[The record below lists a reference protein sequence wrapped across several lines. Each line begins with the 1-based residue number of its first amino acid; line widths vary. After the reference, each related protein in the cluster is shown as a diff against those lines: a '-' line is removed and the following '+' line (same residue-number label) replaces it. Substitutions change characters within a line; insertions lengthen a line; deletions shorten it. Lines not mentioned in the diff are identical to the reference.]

1 MRRALAWTLRA
12 GALALAAGAGA
23 VAYLAYAPAGDT
35 APHPFNQDRNAVWLE
50 HRWLERAHEPAE
62 MQALFE
68 RLKRRGVAYVF
79 PHIIPFDR
87 AGRLPV
93 HDREQMR
100 RFLATARATAPDMK
114 VLPWV
119 GGLRVGYKRMRPGT
133 IDLSDL
139 TQRQTIVAECRGLID
154 EGFDGIHLN
163 VEPVDDG
170 NVEYLAMLRAL
181 RTAVDPGMISLSAIR
196 PGPFRVPIAP
206 NFFWTPE
213 YYLRVAEQ
221 SDQVVTMTYDTA
233 IPTAPAYRRYLAWSG
248 QTVTRR
254 FDAAHVRARV
264 LVGVPT
270 YDQTG
275 LMHRAGVETPE
286 NALLGVIAGL
296 RGLGAG
302 GTFEGVALY
311 AEWTTDQAE
320 WDAYERIWRG
330 RKPD

>member
-1 MRRALAWTLRA
+1 VKRALVWVLRVA
-12 GALALAAGAGA
+12 ALALVVGGGA

-62 MQALFE
+62 MEALFQ
-68 RLKRRGVAYVF
+68 RLARRGVVYVF

-87 AGRLPV
+87 AGRLPA

-100 RFLATARATAPDMK
+100 RFLAAARQTAPGMK

-119 GGLRVGYKRMRPGT
+119 GGLRVGYKRMRAGT

-181 RTAVDPGMISLSAIR
+181 RTAVSPGMISLSAIR
-196 PGPFRVPIAP
+196 PGPFRIPIAP
-206 NFFWTPE
+206 NFFWTSD

-233 IPTAPAYRRYLAWSG
+233 LPTAPAYRRYLAWSSE
-248 QTVTRR
+248 TVTRR
-254 FDAAHVRARV
+254 FDTAHVRARV

-286 NALLGVIAGL
+286 HALLGVVAGL

-311 AEWTTDQAE
+311 AEWTTDEKE
-320 WDAYERIWRG
+320 WDVYERIWRG
-330 RKPD
+330 RKP

>member
-1 MRRALAWTLRA
+1 MKRFLIWTLRLA
-12 GALALAAGAGA
+12 VLALLAGGGIA
-23 VAYLAYAPAGDT
+23 AYLAYAPAGDA

-62 MQALFE
+62 MRALFE
-68 RLKRRGVAYVF
+68 RLERRGVIYVF

-87 AGRLPV
+87 AGRLPA

-100 RFLATARATAPDMK
+100 LFLATARQTAPGMK

-133 IDLSDL
+133 IDLSNL

-170 NVEYLAMLRAL
+170 NVDFLAMLRAL
-181 RTAVDPGMISLSAIR
+181 RTAVAPGMISLSAIR
-196 PGPFRVPIAP
+196 PGPLRVPIAP

-221 SDQVVTMTYDTA
+221 ADQVVTMTYDTA
-233 IPTAPAYRRYLAWSG
+233 LPTAPSYRRYLAWSSE
-248 QTVTRR
+248 TVTRQ

-286 NALLGVIAGL
+286 NALLGVVAGL
-296 RGLGAG
+296 RGLGVG

-311 AEWTTDQAE
+311 AEWTTDQSE
-320 WDAYERIWRG
+320 WETYERIWRG
-330 RKPD
+330 RKP

>member
-1 MRRALAWTLRA
+1 MKRALAWILRI
-12 GALALAAGAGA
+12 GALALVAGGGA
-23 VAYLAYAPAGDT
+23 LAYFVYAPAGDT

-68 RLKRRGVAYVF
+68 RLERRGVVYVF

-87 AGRLPV
+87 AGRLPA

-100 RFLATARATAPDMK
+100 RFLATARQTAPEMK

-163 VEPVDDG
+163 VEPVDDS
-170 NVEYLAMLRAL
+170 NVDFLAMLRAL
-181 RTAVDPGMISLSAIR
+181 RTAVAPGLISLSAIR
-196 PGPFRVPIAP
+196 PGPWRVPIAP
-206 NFFWTPE
+206 NFFWTPG

-221 SDQVVTMTYDTA
+221 ADQVVTMTYDTA
-233 IPTAPAYRRYLAWSG
+233 LPTAPSYRRYLAWSSE
-248 QTVTRR
+248 TVTRR

-302 GTFEGVALY
+302 GTFEGIALY
-311 AEWTTDQAE
+311 AEWTTDEKE
-320 WDAYERIWRG
+320 WDVYERIWRG
-330 RKPD
+330 RRP